1 MIFSDAVPVRL
12 VLCPGSCRSLSIHSQ
27 MANAVSVLSVGIVG
41 IMHRRWFVANNA
53 QSGQSELG
61 SLAVE
66 TCIRWRAPSRAP
78 RGFGAGNR
86 QTRSVETPCVR
97 YLRSVACRTEA
108 RSAARCKGNLIRDT
122 HVRHGSRFALA
133 WEPVYLRRRCPESPT
148 RSRRPASAIAN

>member
-1 MIFSDAVPVRL
+1 MQGDPEMLRTSGACGTLQFRAD
-12 VLCPGSCRSLSIHSQ
+12 SLAICCIH
-27 MANAVSVLSVGIVG
+27 
-41 IMHRRWFVANNA
+41 MHRRWCVAIDA
-53 QSGQSELG
+53 LSGQSELG

-78 RGFGAGNR
+78 RGSGAGNR

-108 RSAARCKGNLIRDT
+108 RSAARCRGNLIRDT
-122 HVRHGSRFALA
+122 HVRHGSRFALV
-133 WEPVYLRRRCPESPT
+133 WESLYLRRRCPASPI